1 MEKIYIIETE
11 QVTYYKNTSENL
23 TWRSVLPKFY
33 TTKEAAESEIKRLMD
48 DVERNTRE
56 ECKRARNRIYV
67 GNRSFA
73 YRITE
78 LNAAE

>member
-11 QVTYYKNTSENL
+11 QHTYHKNTSEKL

-33 TTKEAAESEIKRLMD
+33 TTKEAAEAEIENQIEQ
-48 DVERNTRE
+48 VEHNTRQ
-56 ECKRARNRIYV
+56 ECKRVRNRIYV

>member
-11 QVTYYKNTSENL
+11 QVTYYKNAENI
-23 TWRSVLPKFY
+23 TWHSVLPKLY
-33 TTKEAAESEIKRLMD
+33 TTKEAAEAENEHQIEY
-48 DVERNTRE
+48 VERNTRQ

-67 GNRSFA
+67 GNDRSFA

-78 LNAAE
+78 LNASE

>member
-11 QVTYYKNTSENL
+11 QVTYYKGQATY
-23 TWRSVLPKFY
+23 TWNAVLPKFY
-33 TTKEAAESEIKRLMD
+33 TTYKSAEAEIKRLMD
-48 DVERNTRE
+48 GVERNTRE

-67 GNRSFA
+67 GNDRSFA

>member
-11 QVTYYKNTSENL
+11 QVTYYKNAENI
-23 TWRSVLPKFY
+23 TWHAALPKFY
-33 TTKEAAESEIKRLMD
+33 TRKEAAEAEIEHQIEH
-48 DVERNTRE
+48 VERNTRQ

-67 GNRSFA
+67 GNDRSFA

-78 LNAAE
+78 LNASE